1 MRRML
6 SLGKRHAS
14 LIAFLLVMAV
24 LLGIGR
30 YTYQDYGYTVDE
42 DAERLTCLVNYKH
55 AFRVLFD
62 RDLEE
67 LDVPP
72 MEEHKDRYY
81 GVALQLP
88 MVAAEHLTG
97 FTMPLTN
104 AYHLRHLYTFVLC
117 MAGWACF
124 YGFLHKVF
132 KNRWLALAGLL
143 MVVLYPRFYSEQFTN
158 MKDMVFAAA
167 CAAELYAIAL
177 CLEHEEKWR
186 YDVLA
191 AFIGAVCVNTRFLG
205 LMLPG
210 MLFGYRILRDSCLA
224 PVWKDGGMARLWKN
238 IARYAA
244 QLLMLLFFYYLITP
258 AMWTDPIG
266 FLPNVIRTFSNYDV
280 WQGEVLYL
288 GQYYPCDGLPWHYI
302 PVWLAVSAPIW
313 YLLLMG
319 AGIALLAAR
328 HILRVRSG
336 QEKTFAFL
344 TSDTRYA
351 VLCLVFALAPFLAM
365 VLGSTSL
372 YNGWR
377 HVYFIFPP
385 VVVLALFGLRAL
397 WRLLAKK
404 CTLQRL
410 LALAVCLLMAGQGAW
425 IANAHPLEKF
435 YFNPI
440 GVRLADGMDRDTWFE
455 TNTYQLEYIL
465 ARDDSHRI
473 SVWGYDFVASAALNF
488 LPAEKSERLYVP
500 VDDIRNAE
508 YVIDIADT
516 VGFEAYEGF
525 TPVQEL
531 RTPQGVL
538 ISTIFL
544 RDDVLQER
552 FGGAYPG

>member
-6 SLGKRHAS
+6 SFGKRHAA
-14 LIAFLLVMAV
+14 LAAFLLVMAA
-24 LLGIGR
+24 LLMTGR
-30 YTYQDYGYTVDE
+30 CTYQDYGYTVDE

-55 AFRVLFD
+55 AFELLTGRN
-62 RDLEE
+62 LEE
-67 LDVPP
+67 LDVIPL
-72 MEEHKDRYY
+72 EEHKDRYY

-88 MVAAEHLTG
+88 MVAVEHLTG
-97 FTMPLTN
+97 FTMPLTD
-104 AYHLRHLYTFVLC
+104 AYHLRHLYTFLLC
-117 MAGWACF
+117 AAGWACF

-132 KNRWLALAGLL
+132 KNRWLALLGLL

-167 CAAELYAIAL
+167 CAASLYTIAL
-177 CLEHEEKWR
+177 CLENEGKWR
-186 YDVLA
+186 YEFFAALA
-191 AFIGAVCVNTRFLG
+191 GAVCVNTRFLG

-210 MLFGYRILRDSCLA
+210 MLFGYRILRDAWLA
-224 PVWKDGGMARLWKN
+224 PVWKEGGMRRLWRN

-244 QLLMLLFFYYLITP
+244 QLLLLLVFYYLITP

-266 FLPNVIRTFSNYDV
+266 FLPNVIRTFANYDV

-288 GQYYPCDGLPWHYI
+288 GRYYACDALPWHYI
-302 PVWLAVSAPIW
+302 PVWLALSVPIW
-313 YLLLMG
+313 YLLLMDV
-319 AGIALLAAR
+319 GIALPAAQ
-328 HILRVRSG
+328 HIRRAREG
-336 QEKTFAFL
+336 GEKPFAFL
-344 TSDTRYA
+344 LGDTRYA

-365 VLGSTSL
+365 VFGRTSL

-385 VVVLALFGLRAL
+385 MVVLALFGLRAL
-397 WRLLAKK
+397 WRLLARRRM
-404 CTLQRL
+404 LQRL
-410 LALAVCLLMAGQGAW
+410 LALAVCLLLCGQCAW
-425 IANAHPLEKF
+425 IIRAHPLEKF

-440 GVRLADGMDRDTWFE
+440 GVQLAHGMDRDTWFE
-455 TNTYQLEYIL
+455 TNTYQLEHIL

-488 LPAEKSERLYVP
+488 LPAAQSERLYVP

-516 VGFEAYEGF
+516 AGFEAYEGF

-538 ISTIFL
+538 ISTIFV

-552 FGGAYPG
+552 FGGAYPR